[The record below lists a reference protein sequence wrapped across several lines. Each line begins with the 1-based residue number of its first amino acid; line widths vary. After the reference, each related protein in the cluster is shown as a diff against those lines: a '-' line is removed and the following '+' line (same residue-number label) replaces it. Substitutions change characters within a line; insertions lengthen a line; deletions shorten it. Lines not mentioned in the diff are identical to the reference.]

1 MKMKKVT
8 VPILMYHQVAPQPHP
23 AYRKYTVTPRAFA
36 AQMNWLALARYTP
49 ITLDRLVA
57 GREGGA
63 VLPRRPVVITFDD
76 GYQDCIDYA
85 VPILQKF
92 SFTAI
97 FCMIAGLAGQS
108 TPWLKAERNIEFPLM
123 DWATARRVYQAGFQ
137 IGSHA
142 MTHPHLDALAP
153 EDCRAELQTSR
164 RLLEEHLDTEIR
176 HLAYPFGAY
185 DEKVRAAAA
194 QAGYRTAC
202 SVKIGLSKSDDDLLA
217 LHRVPVTGQDRLSD
231 FICRLATAW
240 PLKETLRG
248 KSEAAFRRIGQVIKK

>member
-1 MKMKKVT
+1 
-8 VPILMYHQVAPQPHP
+8 
-23 AYRKYTVTPRAFA
+23 
-36 AQMNWLALARYTP
+36 MNWRALAGYTP
-49 ITLDRLVA
+49 ITLDSLVA
-57 GREGGA
+57 GREGAGA
-63 VLPRRPVVITFDD
+63 LPRRPVVITFDD

-85 VPILQKF
+85 VPILRKF
-92 SFTAI
+92 GFTAT
-97 FCMIAGLAGQS
+97 FYMIAGLAGQS

-185 DEKVRAAAA
+185 DEKVRATAA

-202 SVKIGLSKSDDDLLA
+202 SVKIGLSKPDDDLLG
-217 LHRVPVTGQDRLSD
+217 LHRVPVTGQDSLSD
-231 FICRLATAW
+231 FICRLVTAW

-248 KSEAAFRRIGQVIKK
+248 KSEAAFRRVRQVIK